1 MGVTTI
7 TPTPITPTGI
17 DQATYMAACTQCG
30 DRYKAHGV
38 REFIR
43 VTKTDAV
50 AIDVVIENQVGG
62 SDITVTVAG
71 TTGDKTIAFY
81 ATPTNV
87 NLNDYMDDDG
97 YVNISYTGTC
107 TANTKIGVFR
117 LP

>member
-7 TPTPITPTGI
+7 TPTLITPAGI
-17 DQATYMAACTQCG
+17 EQDTYMAACTACG
-30 DRYKAHGV
+30 DRFKPHGV

-43 VTKTDAV
+43 VTKTDASS
-50 AIDVVIENQVGG
+50 IDVVIDNAAGG
-62 SDITVTVAG
+62 TDITVTVPA
-71 TTGDKTIAFY
+71 TTGDKTIAFF

-87 NLNDYMDDDG
+87 NISDYIDEDG
-97 YVNISYTGTC
+97 YMNISYTGTV

>member
-7 TPTPITPTGI
+7 TPTPITPTGVN
-17 DQATYMAACTQCG
+17 QATYMAACTACG
-30 DRYKAHGV
+30 DRFKAHGV
-38 REFIR
+38 RDFIR
-43 VTKTDAV
+43 VTKTDADS
-50 AIDVVIENQVGG
+50 IDVVIDNAAGG
-62 SDITVTVAG
+62 TDITVTVPA

-87 NLNDYMDDDG
+87 NFTDYVDADG
-97 YVNISYTGTC
+97 YVNISYTGTV